1 MLLLRSKYWPS
12 IILHFFEI
20 DKRDKFMNVIKDEK
34 NSIVDY
40 SELKMYKKDD
50 EDKE

>member
-1 MLLLRSKYWPS
+1 
-12 IILHFFEI
+12 
-20 DKRDKFMNVIKDEK
+20 MNVIKDEK